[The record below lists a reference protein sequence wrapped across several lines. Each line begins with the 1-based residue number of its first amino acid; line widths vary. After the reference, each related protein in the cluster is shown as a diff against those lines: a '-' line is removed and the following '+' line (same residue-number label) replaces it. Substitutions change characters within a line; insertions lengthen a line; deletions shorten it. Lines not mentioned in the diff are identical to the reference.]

1 MSVTVLPLT
10 SATTWLSSRGTLWL
24 PRACLTSRF
33 TSAGSASKTK
43 PISLEM
49 LRTPVSPATADSAA
63 ARWLG
68 YFTAPVSVRLPFL
81 AVA

>member
-1 MSVTVLPLT
+1 
-10 SATTWLSSRGTLWL
+10 
-24 PRACLTSRF
+24 
-33 TSAGSASKTK
+33 
-43 PISLEM
+43 M